1 MNDKKELRRH
11 FAGIRKSAK
20 SQEKDLRIAERLL
33 AEEKIVNADTILI
46 FASFSSEPDT
56 WAIAEN
62 LLSQNKCLAY
72 PKCEKDGIMIF
83 HIVDSAETL
92 KNCKK
97 GAYGIFEPD
106 ASFPSPAITDKTV
119 CIVPG
124 LAFTENGGR
133 LGYGGGYYDRF
144 LSANPDIYKIALAY
158 EAVVTDNLITAEHDI
173 AMDSIVTEERTVLCN
188 AR

>member
-1 MNDKKELRRH
+1 MNEKKELRRH
-11 FAGIRKSAK
+11 FAEIRKSAK
-20 SQEKDLRIAERLL
+20 SQEKDLRIAERIL
-33 AEEKIVNADTILI
+33 AEEKIINADTILI

-56 WAIAEN
+56 WAIAES

-83 HIVDSAETL
+83 YIVDSAETL

-158 EAVVTDNLITAEHDI
+158 EAVITDNLITAEHDI

>member
-1 MNDKKELRRH
+1 MNDKKELRKY
-11 FAGIRKSAK
+11 FAEIRKSAQN
-20 SQEKDLRIAERLL
+20 QEKDLRIAEKLL

-56 WAIAEN
+56 WEMAER

-83 HIVDSAETL
+83 HVVNSTDAL
-92 KNCKK
+92 KN
-97 GAYGIFEPD
+97 GAYGICEPD
-106 ASFPSPAITDKTV
+106 SSLPSPVITDKTV

-144 LSANPDIYKIALAY
+144 LSANPNIYKIALAY
-158 EAVVTDNLITAEHDI
+158 EAVITDHLNTAEHDI
-173 AMDSIVTEERTVLCN
+173 AMDAIVTEERTVLCN